1 MIPHEPRRRQ
11 VDESCAGNLR
21 IEGPVESRE
30 FLHLG
35 NAGLFEAPHE
45 EAIRPSSELVLHQE
59 IEKVQMLQRG
69 GPRLLKAQGQG
80 LGHAREAQMPKPGR
94 QLWIHEKSS
103 NVYAVNGRM
112 LGSSLM
118 SGRHACAGVAW
129 IARRSR
135 CL

>member
-1 MIPHEPRRRQ
+1 MITHEPRGRQ
-11 VDESCAGNLR
+11 VDEARAGNLR
-21 IEGPVESRE
+21 IEGPVEGRE
-30 FLHLG
+30 FLHLR
-35 NAGLFEAPHE
+35 NPGLFEAPHE
-45 EAIRPSSELVLHQE
+45 EAIRASGELVLHQE
-59 IEKVQMLQRG
+59 VEKVQMLQRG
-69 GPRLLKAQGQG
+69 GPRLFKAQGQG
-80 LGHAREAQMPKPGR
+80 LGHAREAQMPEPGR

-103 NVYAVNGRM
+103 KVYTVNGRM